1 MKRAPL
7 VPSGISV
14 LGIRQRNIILRA
26 GLDRC
31 SFHVCVFI
39 GMMRLDESDMIEE
52 ELVAPGRPELA
63 AFEKDSNLRRSAILV
78 VGLHFNDHRHLMRR
92 VSFENDLFQ
101 LQLFAANSRA
111 LLDCA
116 LDHVARDALF
126 ARFFNDRGE
135 ARVAG
140 GIGAAE
146 LGRDHDFL
154 NQFARGLAFL
164 QTRHFALGMQ
174 PLSTHAPY

>member
-1 MKRAPL
+1 MLPARA
-7 VPSGISV
+7 
-14 LGIRQRNIILRA
+14 
-26 GLDRC
+26 
-31 SFHVCVFI
+31 
-39 GMMRLDESDMIEE
+39 
-52 ELVAPGRPELA
+52 ELA
-63 AFEKDSNLRRSAILV
+63 ALEEDANLRRGAVLV
-78 VGLHFNDHRHLMRR
+78 VGLHFNDHGHFVRR
-92 VSFENDLFQ
+92 VAFENDLLQ
-101 LQLFAANSRA
+101 LQFFAANSRA
-111 LLDCA
+111 FFDCA

-154 NQFARGLAFL
+154 NQFAGGLAFL